1 MMSDETIGAVI
12 MFSVARNIVIY
23 HFVSNFLRNPLLGRP
38 MRRWEGGLKLGDYTE
53 LEEHE

>member
-1 MMSDETIGAVI
+1 MSDEKIGAVI

-38 MRRWEGGLKLGDYTE
+38 MRR
-53 LEEHE
+53 